1 MPRSHRRNH
10 SSLISLEIAE
20 LFESANHV
28 VAYCVMTFVIIAV
41 MSSCRNIMCKSV
53 PGSPPPFPFFF
64 EARGEPG
71 NKASVVVF
79 ANSLVTVN

>member
-1 MPRSHRRNH
+1 M
-10 SSLISLEIAE
+10 
-20 LFESANHV
+20 

-41 MSSCRNIMCKSV
+41 TSLCCNITCELV

-71 NKASVVVF
+71 NKASVAVF
-79 ANSLVTVN
+79 ANSLVTLN